1 MWRYGV
7 PYGVATVRVPAHGTY
22 EGMLVAG
29 QREGFGEMRYA
40 SGDVY
45 AGEWQR
51 GLPHGQGVLT
61 LTRTRT
67 PTPTPAL
74 ALTLTLSLAVTLT
87 LTLTLTLNPGAAAQR
102 RRRSR
107 HRRHAR

>member
-1 MWRYGV
+1 M

-51 GLPHGQGVLT
+51 GLPHGQGVRTQT
-61 LTRTRT
+61 LT
-67 PTPTPAL
+67 PTPTPTPT
-74 ALTLTLSLAVTLT
+74 LTLTLSLAVTLT

-102 RRRSR
+102 RRRGR